1 MLSTGSPS
9 KAERF
14 IIGLGLG
21 SNGQHITP
29 GASGP
34 SGGGGSNVVSG
45 GNTYSSNSVATGGN
59 SISTYT
65 SGGTSPISTYTG
77 RKYHITLLN
86 DMCSS
91 REVCSRLSSKSEL
104 MLNSEFPMPFV

>member
-34 SGGGGSNVVSG
+34 SGGGGSNVISG

-59 SISTYT
+59 SIS
-65 SGGTSPISTYTG
+65 PISTYTG
-77 RKYHITLLN
+77 RTYHITLLN